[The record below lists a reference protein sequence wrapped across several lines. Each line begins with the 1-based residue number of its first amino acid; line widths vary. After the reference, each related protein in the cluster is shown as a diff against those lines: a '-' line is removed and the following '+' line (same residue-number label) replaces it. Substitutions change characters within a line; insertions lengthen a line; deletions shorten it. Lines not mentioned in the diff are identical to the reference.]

1 MPSRRTLRSRRIA
14 KLGASLALA
23 LCLGALP
30 LASQAQSNY
39 QPLER
44 QSLDRIV
51 AVVNDGAIMASD
63 LEERVAQTRS
73 QLEARDESLPPER
86 VLREQMLERM
96 IIEEIQLQMAR
107 DAGLSVDDT
116 DLNRQM
122 RSIAESNGMSLEQF
136 ADAVE
141 ADGLAF
147 ADVREQIRREMLLS
161 QVQQREIGSRI
172 NISDREV
179 EQLMEEQGAS
189 REQARQALFQRQ
201 ANEEL
206 DIWMQEIRSRA
217 FIDNRLAER

>member
-14 KLGASLALA
+14 KLGASLALV

>member
-1 MPSRRTLRSRRIA
+1 MPSRRNLRSRCIA
-14 KLGASLALA
+14 KLGAGLALV
-23 LCLGALP
+23 LCLGTLP

-39 QPLER
+39 QSLER
-44 QSLDRIV
+44 QPLDRIV

-63 LEERVAQTRS
+63 LEERVAQMRS

-96 IIEEIQLQMAR
+96 IVEEIQLQMAR

-141 ADGLAF
+141 ADGLTF
-147 ADVREQIRREMLLS
+147 AEVREQIRREMLLS
-161 QVQQREIGSRI
+161 QVQQREIGGRV

-179 EQLMEEQGAS
+179 EQFMEEQGAS

-206 DIWMQEIRSRA
+206 ELWMQEIRSRA

>member
-1 MPSRRTLRSRRIA
+1 MHSRRTLRSRRVA
-14 KLGASLALA
+14 TLGASLALV
-23 LCLGALP
+23 LCLTALP
-30 LASQAQSNY
+30 LASLAQSNFES
-39 QPLER
+39 LER

-86 VLREQMLERM
+86 VLREQMLDRM
-96 IIEEIQLQMAR
+96 IVEEIQLQMAR
-107 DAGLSVDDT
+107 ESGLSVDDT

-122 RSIAESNGMSLEQF
+122 RSIAEGNGMSLEQF

-141 ADGLAF
+141 ADGLTF

-161 QVQQREIGSRI
+161 QVQRREIGGRV
-172 NISDREV
+172 NISDSEV
-179 EQLMEEQGAS
+179 ERFMEEQGAT

-206 DIWMQEIRSRA
+206 DVWMQEIRSRA